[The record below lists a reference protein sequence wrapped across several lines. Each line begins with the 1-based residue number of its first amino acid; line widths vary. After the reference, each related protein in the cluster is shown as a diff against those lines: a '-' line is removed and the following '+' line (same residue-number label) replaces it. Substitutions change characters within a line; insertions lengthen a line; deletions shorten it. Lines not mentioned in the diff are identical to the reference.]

1 MLRDIWE
8 EYPNPISATSA
19 LDLDLDEKCTSSC
32 HKNNSIERCISCCYC
47 VAGSMILYVYHNLLS
62 EEDKNNYKVRFLV
75 QQEDFKGFPDENEF
89 TDFLLMA
96 FDFPNS
102 SESRDQA
109 EALSQ
114 LIIGHNDSHNFSEAR
129 AMAEKYLEHLGF
141 SEAIT
146 NG

>member
-1 MLRDIWE
+1 MLKDIWE
-8 EYPNPISATSA
+8 EYPNPISAVDDGSK
-19 LDLDLDEKCTSSC
+19 LHGKCTSSC
-32 HKNNSIERCISCCYC
+32 YKNNSIERCISCWYC

-62 EEDKNNYKVRFLV
+62 EEDKNNNLV

-114 LIIGHNDSHNFSEAR
+114 LIIRRNDSHNFSEAR
-129 AMAEKYLEHLGF
+129 AIAEEHLEHLGF